1 MRMVVGLFLAAVA
14 VFAPVSADLLLASSA
29 SAVGVVCSESTD
41 PATCDSDGDR
51 ITDVLEKQIC
61 GSSTCAT
68 GREDADRDGIPDWS
82 EFLVCGDARC
92 ADPGKDTD
100 KDGIPDFAEIYVCG
114 SVSCSTGREDED
126 ADTIGDWVEFVIC
139 GDRWCANGREDY
151 NNDGI
156 SDAVALAA
164 CVVAFDV
171 TGPSEWARPVVSG
184 LWTGTGL
191 KVEILVWWPILVGAA
206 LFLAGMIALGVA
218 LWKQRKRDEERAD
231 QIDDGSDDVDAL
243 LGLTR

>member
-1 MRMVVGLFLAAVA
+1 MRVLVGVFVAALAVLL
-14 VFAPVSADLLLASSA
+14 PLSADLVSPVSA
-29 SAVGVVCSESTD
+29 SAVGVVCSESVD
-41 PATCDSDGDR
+41 PASCDSDGDR

-82 EFLVCGDARC
+82 EYLVCGDARC
-92 ADPGKDTD
+92 ADPGIDTD

-114 SVSCSTGREDED
+114 SVSCSTGREDLDE
-126 ADTIGDWVEFVIC
+126 DTIADWIEFVIC
-139 GDRWCANGREDY
+139 GDRTCANGHEDY

-171 TGPSEWARPVVSG
+171 VGPSEWARPVVSG
-184 LWTGTGL
+184 LWTGTGM
-191 KVEILVWWPILVGAA
+191 KVELFVWWPIIVGAA
-206 LFLAGMIALGVA
+206 LFLIGMTALGVA

-231 QIDDGSDDVDAL
+231 AIVDASDMFAE
-243 LGLTR
+243 LTR